1 MKLLEWRGNDSS
13 IWTSIFGI
21 LGPYS
26 PLIAAI
32 IMLKIITK
40 EGFKNTQLGIKKV
53 RWYYWVLALLLPLFW
68 NVVQDALQ
76 LILGFTELDWHEI
89 PKGLYRIPINL
100 FAGLI
105 IFIGEEFGWRSYLLQ
120 KLRPLGRWNA
130 LLLSGIF
137 WSLWHAPLLII
148 PNLHDGLQL
157 EFLGAVLSLFI
168 FVLFGFIFGWL
179 YIESKSVWPCVLM
192 HSFNNQITMKLFN
205 CTIKAEPTLLQNALI
220 AIIPIFLVWLILF
233 LKNKFKE

>member
-1 MKLLEWRGNDSS
+1 M
-13 IWTSIFGI
+13 
-21 LGPYS
+21 
-26 PLIAAI
+26 
-32 IMLKIITK
+32 
-40 EGFKNTQLGIKKV
+40 
-53 RWYYWVLALLLPLFW
+53 FW

-168 FVLFGFIFGWL
+168 FVLFQQPD
-179 YIESKSVWPCVLM
+179 YDETV
-192 HSFNNQITMKLFN
+192 
-205 CTIKAEPTLLQNALI
+205 
-220 AIIPIFLVWLILF
+220 
-233 LKNKFKE
+233 